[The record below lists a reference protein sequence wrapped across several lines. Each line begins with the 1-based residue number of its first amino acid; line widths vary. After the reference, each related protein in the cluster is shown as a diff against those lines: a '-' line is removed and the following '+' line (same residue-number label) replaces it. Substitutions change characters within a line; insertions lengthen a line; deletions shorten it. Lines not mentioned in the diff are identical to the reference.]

1 MVKIVNMVNI
11 ENKYTP
17 ALRFPDFL
25 NDGEWEVKRL
35 GEIAEKVTSKNK
47 SNEQLPVL
55 TNSATEGVVNQQD
68 YFDREI
74 VTKDNLTNYHIIELN
89 DFVYNPRISVAAPV
103 GPISRNKIGTGIM
116 SPLYTIFKFKEG
128 NIDFFEQY
136 FRTNCWHQYLKDKAN
151 FGARFD
157 RMNISNE
164 DFFNLPIPFPPLSEQ
179 RRIAQVLTALDELI
193 AATNEKLEQMK
204 VYKKGLMQQ
213 LFVDSMGGGKSLKIN
228 YLQITKL
235 RFPEFYEE
243 KEWEE
248 KKLGEIV
255 MRITDRNK
263 ENNQNVLT
271 ISAQYG
277 LVSQYDYFNK
287 NVASADV
294 SNYYII
300 NKGDFAYNKSRSQG
314 HPYGAI
320 KSLRLYYKG
329 IVSPLYICFRTKSDD
344 FDCDF
349 LEYYFDTDLI
359 DGEISQIAQEGAR
372 NHGLLNIS
380 TTDFFDNVTI
390 FVPTLPEQRKI
401 ASCLSAMDETINA
414 YTEKVGLLGQYK
426 KGLMQQMFVN

>member
-1 MVKIVNMVNI
+1 MTTKPS
-11 ENKYTP
+11 YTP

-25 NDGEWEVKRL
+25 NDGEWKVKRL

-47 SNEQLPVL
+47 SNKQLPVL

-164 DFFNLPIPFPPLSEQ
+164 DFFNLPIPFPPLAEQ
-179 RRIAQVLTALDELI
+179 RRIAQALTALDELI

-204 VYKKGLMQQ
+204 AYKKGLMQQ

-228 YLQITKL
+228 HLQIQKL

-248 KKLGEIV
+248 KKLGEIF

-320 KSLRLYYKG
+320 KSLRLYDKG

-359 DGEISQIAQEGAR
+359 DGEIGQIAQEGAR

-390 FVPTLPEQRKI
+390 FVPPLPEQRKI

-426 KGLMQQMFVN
+426 KGLMQQMFPQNQMN

>member
-1 MVKIVNMVNI
+1 MTTKKVQTQNFASQR
-11 ENKYTP
+11 P

-25 NDGEWEVKRL
+25 NNGEWKVKRL

-47 SNEQLPVL
+47 SNKQLPVL

-164 DFFNLPIPFPPLSEQ
+164 DFFNLPIPFPPLPEQ
-179 RRIAQVLTALDELI
+179 RRIAQALTALDELI

-204 VYKKGLMQQ
+204 AYKKGLMQN
-213 LFVDSMGGGKSLKIN
+213 LFVDSMGWGKSLKIN
-228 YLQITKL
+228 YLQIPKL
-235 RFPEFYEE
+235 RFPEFYQE

-248 KKLGEIV
+248 KKLGECFSERTERNYNDLPLLSLTESDGIV
-255 MRITDRNK
+255 LQEETNRK
-263 ENNQNVLT
+263 NNSN
-271 ISAQYG
+271 
-277 LVSQYDYFNK
+277 
-287 NVASADV
+287 ADKSRYLRV
-294 SNYYII
+294 CV
-300 NKGDFAYNKSRSQG
+300 GDIAYNTMRMWQG
-314 HPYGAI
+314 RCAI
-320 KSLRLYYKG
+320 VNIEG
-329 IVSPLYICFRTKSDD
+329 IVSPAYTICTPKQEMDSLF
-344 FDCDF
+344 FY
-349 LEYYFDTDLI
+349 YYFKTNDAIEKFHRNSQGLVNDT
-359 DGEISQIAQEGAR
+359 
-372 NHGLLNIS
+372 LNLKYESFEKIKMY
-380 TTDFFDNVTI
+380 
-390 FVPTLPEQRKI
+390 VPSLPEQRKI
-401 ASCLSAMDETINA
+401 ASCLSTIDDQINA
-414 YTEKVGLLGQYK
+414 YAEKATLLGQYK
-426 KGLMQQMFVN
+426 KGLMQRMFPKQ

>member
-1 MVKIVNMVNI
+1 MTTKPS
-11 ENKYTP
+11 YTP

-164 DFFNLPIPFPPLSEQ
+164 DFFNLPIPFPPLPEQ
-179 RRIAQVLTALDELI
+179 RRIAQALTALDELI

-204 VYKKGLMQQ
+204 AYKKGLMQQ

-228 YLQITKL
+228 YLQIPKL

-320 KSLRLYYKG
+320 KSLRLYDKG

-414 YTEKVGLLGQYK
+414 YTEKVGLLGQLK
-426 KGLMQQMFVN
+426 KGLMQQLFVNI

>member
-1 MVKIVNMVNI
+1 MTTKPT
-11 ENKYTP
+11 YTP

-47 SNEQLPVL
+47 SNKQLPVL

-164 DFFNLPIPFPPLSEQ
+164 DFFNLPIPFPPLPEQ
-179 RRIAQVLTALDELI
+179 RRIAQALTALDELI
-193 AATNEKLEQMK
+193 AATNGKLEQMK
-204 VYKKGLMQQ
+204 AYKKGLMQQ

-228 YLQITKL
+228 YLQIPKL

-320 KSLRLYYKG
+320 KSLRLYDKG

-426 KGLMQQMFVN
+426 KGLMQGMFPTSK

>member
-1 MVKIVNMVNI
+1 MTTKPI
-11 ENKYTP
+11 YTP

-25 NDGEWEVKRL
+25 NDGEWRFVHGNELFEPIVN
-35 GEIAEKVTSKNK
+35 KNHN
-47 SNEQLPVL
+47 SELPVL
-55 TNSATEGVVNQQD
+55 AITQDQGAVPRDMIDYKVIVSEKSVAGYKVVEVGDFIISLRSFQGGIEYSN
-68 YFDREI
+68 YKGLCSPAYIILRK
-74 VTKDNLTNYHIIELN
+74 KDDSICN
-89 DFVYNPRISVAAPV
+89 DFYRYYFKSSRFIKDLNRNLEGIRDGKMISYQQF
-103 GPISRNKIGTGIM
+103 SEIM
-116 SPLYTIFKFKEG
+116 L
-128 NIDFFEQY
+128 
-136 FRTNCWHQYLKDKAN
+136 
-151 FGARFD
+151 
-157 RMNISNE
+157 
-164 DFFNLPIPFPPLSEQ
+164 PFPPLPEQ
-179 RRIAQVLTALDELI
+179 RRIAQALTALDELI

-204 VYKKGLMQQ
+204 AYKKGLMQQ
-213 LFVDSMGGGKSLKIN
+213 LFVDSTVGRGKSLKIN
-228 YLQITKL
+228 YLQIPKL

-248 KKLGEIV
+248 KKLGEIF

-320 KSLRLYYKG
+320 KSLRLYDKG

-359 DGEISQIAQEGAR
+359 DGEIGQIAQEGAR

-390 FVPTLPEQRKI
+390 FVPPLPEQRKI

-414 YTEKVGLLGQYK
+414 CTEKVGLLGQYK
-426 KGLMQQMFVN
+426 KGLMQQMFPQNQMN